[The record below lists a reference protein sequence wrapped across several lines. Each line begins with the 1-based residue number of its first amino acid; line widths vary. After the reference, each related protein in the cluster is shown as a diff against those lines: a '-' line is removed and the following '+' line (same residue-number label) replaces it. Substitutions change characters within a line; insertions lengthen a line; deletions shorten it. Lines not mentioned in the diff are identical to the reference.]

1 MVVSWAHRP
10 AGSERRELRIP
21 RGVVVVRYTNSKAR
35 RVAPRIVLTA
45 QKDGEA
51 ELIGLTSHTQQV
63 LAKPGNA
70 VVVRAQRDT
79 TVVIEIVP
87 AEDDGSLDAEIHVE
101 RLSSH
106 LPQEDRVAI
115 PAPAVAAPA
124 VLATSLRD
132 ALDDFRIL
140 AHVARHGDVVVGS
153 GEWICGPRVPMSVEG
168 IEVQLGRLAQGID
181 VLVSGEA
188 RLRRP
193 LSFPATS
200 AGSFVGTRGRAT
212 PLTGLTFSLIG
223 RAAASFQLSIDA
235 LFLGNPIVTKVGNS
249 IELSGPSGTEPL
261 VGIRLSLQEAAQ
273 SRPAPARPAMP
284 MAVAQRAP
292 LNAAANSHIASN
304 HVLAKQAMN
313 GTTGR
318 VRVFRAANAHSA

>member
-1 MVVSWAHRP
+1 VVVSWAHRP

-21 RGVVVVRYTNSKAR
+21 RGVVVVRYTNSKAK

-51 ELIGLTSHTQQV
+51 ELIGLTSHSQQV

-79 TVVIEIVP
+79 TIVIEIVP

-106 LPQEDRVAI
+106 LPQEDRIADRVAM
-115 PAPAVAAPA
+115 PAPA

-168 IEVQLGRLAQGID
+168 IEVQLGRLAEGID
-181 VLVSGEA
+181 VLVSAEA

-235 LFLGNPIVTKVGNS
+235 LFLGNPIVTKIGNS

-261 VGIRLSLQEAAQ
+261 VGIRLSLQEAAVA
-273 SRPAPARPAMP
+273 RPAPARPAMP

-292 LNAAANSHIASN
+292 LEAAANSQIASN

>member
-10 AGSERRELRIP
+10 AGSEKRELRIP
-21 RGVVVVRYTNSKAR
+21 RGVVVVRYTNSKAK

-51 ELIGLTSHTQQV
+51 ELIGLTTHTQQV

-79 TVVIEIVP
+79 TIVIEVVP

-106 LPQEDRVAI
+106 LPQEDRVA
-115 PAPAVAAPA
+115 VAAPA
-124 VLATSLRD
+124 VLAGSLRD
-132 ALDDFRIL
+132 ALDDFRVL

-168 IEVQLGRLAQGID
+168 IEVQLGRLAEGID
-181 VLVSGEA
+181 VLVSAEA
-188 RLRRP
+188 RLRKP

-235 LFLGNPIVTKVGNS
+235 LFLGNPVVTKVGNS

-261 VGIRLSLQEAAQ
+261 VGIRLALQEASVA
-273 SRPAPARPAMP
+273 RPAPARTAMP

-292 LNAAANSHIASN
+292 LEAAANSHIAN
-304 HVLAKQAMN
+304 GHVVAKQAMN

-318 VRVFRAANAHSA
+318 VRVFRAANAHTA